1 MPGMDPAAQEDAPAW
16 QHWLLPETP
25 RLSHFLVGAAALL
38 LPVAAGIVGPDGVL
52 PAMGAASVIGGG
64 LGLGWL
70 LACGP
75 RWLRRAP
82 VPAAMVLA
90 MSLGCLGHLAVM
102 PRWEVLLRAN
112 AAIAEARTWIA
123 GPPEERTTLPP
134 LYDTGDGPV
143 RFTEVAS
150 PRPGGDAI
158 VLYTPQALTRWSA
171 FGRVESCYIVVR
183 RDGTA
188 QVLRTGAERDALL
201 AGQPLTP

>member
-1 MPGMDPAAQEDAPAW
+1 MDPAEEDAPAW
-16 QHWLLPETP
+16 QYWLLPETP

-38 LPVAAGIVGPDGVL
+38 LPAAAGILGPDGIL

-75 RWLRRAP
+75 RWLHRTPVRAL
-82 VPAAMVLA
+82 VVLA
-90 MSLGCLGHLAVM
+90 MALGCLGHLAVM

-112 AAIAEARTWIA
+112 AAIAEARAWIA
-123 GPPEERTTLPP
+123 DGPEDRTRLPP
-134 LYDTGDGPV
+134 LYDSGNGPERFAEVLPARDG
-143 RFTEVAS
+143 A
-150 PRPGGDAI
+150 DAI

-171 FGRVESCYIVVR
+171 FGRVESCFIVVR

-201 AGQPLTP
+201 AGQPLAP